1 MSGATQS
8 VRELIIVGRDAPV
21 WLSACV
27 MQYALGPAGV
37 NVTVV
42 ELPPQAQAADLC
54 VSLPALEPLHS
65 RLRIDE
71 SRLIG
76 ATRGAFTLGRRFV
89 DGAGNAPP
97 FFHAH
102 GSIGTRIDRKEF
114 LPQWLH
120 ARSQGFDQ
128 PFEEFSLTAMAARQN
143 RMLLPDAAIDGF
155 GFTDYGYHLP
165 AIPYGAWLRQ
175 LALRRG
181 VRSHATRE
189 LGIRV
194 DPQRGIAGLLLDDGR
209 AINGDFFL
217 DVTGRDALLNS
228 SLGVGFESWR
238 DTFPVDRVLSA
249 CGALP
254 SPVPIYSEIRAL
266 HAGWV
271 SLAASQVCIHV
282 QQAYCSDLPPEP
294 AELEAATRMPLQ
306 AVVVRGLQPGRRMQ
320 AWEKNCVAI
329 GQAACV
335 FDPLHFVD
343 LHAVQVGLVHL
354 LPLFP
359 VQADFRVE
367 RDEYNANVRAAFGRM
382 RDFQGAHYF
391 LNRYG
396 RGGERDSPFWT
407 RARAAAPVGELAH
420 KIDAFRARGETV
432 YYEDEA
438 FTIDD
443 WQALFI
449 GHGVVPESW
458 DPAVDRTPPELLRS
472 ELGRIQGFI
481 RQKVEEQRTHSAY
494 LQETCA
500 LPRMAGAPSSK

>member
-1 MSGATQS
+1 MSAASQAPAI
-8 VRELIIVGRDAPV
+8 RELVIVGRDAPV

-37 NVTVV
+37 NVTVI

-54 VSLPALEPLHS
+54 VSLPALEALHT

-89 DGAGNAPP
+89 DDSGSAQA

-120 ARSQGFDQ
+120 ARHEGFDHS
-128 PFEEFSLTAMAARQN
+128 FEEFSLTAMAARQN

-181 VRSHATRE
+181 VRCHATRE

-194 DPQRGIAGLLLDDGR
+194 DSQRGIAGLLLDDGR
-209 AINGDFFL
+209 AITGDFFL
-217 DVTGRDALLNS
+217 DVTGREALLNKA
-228 SLGVGFESWR
+228 LGVGIESWR
-238 DTFPVDRVLSA
+238 DAFPVDRVLSA
-249 CGALP
+249 CGALLN
-254 SPVPIYSEIRAL
+254 PVPIYSEIRAQRS
-266 HAGWV
+266 GWI

-282 QQAYCSDLPPEP
+282 QQAYCSDLAPEP
-294 AELEAATRMPLQ
+294 SELEATTRMPLQ
-306 AVVVRGLQPGRRMQ
+306 AIVIRDLQPGRRLN
-320 AWEKNCVAI
+320 AWERNCVAI

-359 VQADFRVE
+359 VQADFGVE
-367 RDEYNANVRAAFGRM
+367 RDEYNKNVRAAFGRM
-382 RDFQGAHYF
+382 RDFQSAHYL

-396 RGGERDSPFWT
+396 SDGDAFWT
-407 RARAAAPVGELAH
+407 RARAAAPLAELAH

-449 GHGVVPESW
+449 GHGVIPETW

-472 ELGRIQGFI
+472 ELTRIQGFI
-481 RQKVEEQRTHSAY
+481 RQKVDEQRTHTAY
-494 LQETCA
+494 LHEVCA
-500 LPRMAGAPSSK
+500 PPRAAVMPPFK